1 MRCLIGTNQ
10 VRLYCQSYAPLKS
23 PISAGAFD
31 DPRFELRVADALV
44 ELEASK
50 PGSWDAVSDETA
62 ADTRFVKCC
71 CEQIIWDL
79 PDAHAGTVFLYLQ
92 PVMQLIK
99 SRLAPDGVFVSHA
112 GGACKW

>member
-1 MRCLIGTNQ
+1 MGPIRFACIVNHTLHSKAT
-10 VRLYCQSYAPLKS
+10 
-23 PISAGAFD
+23 ISAGAFD

-50 PGSWDAVSDETA
+50 PGSWDVVSDETA